1 MPEIV
6 ADPPSLSFA
15 TCFSR
20 RESSNLNNLVLIL
33 FCLVRATRADVS
45 SREAPATRG
54 GGRAASPTPSG
65 GCSTLLPG
73 R

>member
-6 ADPPSLSFA
+6 ADRLRRPVA

-20 RESSNLNNLVLIL
+20 RESSNLNNLLLIL

-45 SREAPATRG
+45 
-54 GGRAASPTPSG
+54 
-65 GCSTLLPG
+65 
-73 R
+73 